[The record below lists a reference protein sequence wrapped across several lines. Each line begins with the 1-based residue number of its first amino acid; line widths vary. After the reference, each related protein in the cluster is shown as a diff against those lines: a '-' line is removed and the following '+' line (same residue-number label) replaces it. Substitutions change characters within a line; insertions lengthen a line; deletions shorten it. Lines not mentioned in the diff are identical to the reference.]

1 MQRPYQGSN
10 RRYGLR
16 QAQENE
22 DHDWGADATMNQRV
36 EDLTVVP
43 QNYPIT
49 ITSAPRGHSRID
61 ARKRRLRATANAPL
75 PAVLLDGPKPLC
87 FTFSHRVV
95 GPPTRSTADDVHRAG
110 NAGVITSRYTPRSS
124 SAPTGCQAAL
134 VPVWRPAREYLG
146 LHFLADLTRHE
157 WPVVSFRV
165 AGREVPLALVAPGQE
180 DGERDDQP
188 VSVDHGLPLIVPCTP
203 A

>member
-1 MQRPYQGSN
+1 VQRPYQGSN

-22 DHDWGADATMNQRV
+22 DHDWGADATVNQRV

-43 QNYPIT
+43 QNYSIT
-49 ITSAPRGHSRID
+49 ITSAPRGHSRTMRESAVY
-61 ARKRRLRATANAPL
+61 ARLLMRRCQRSSST
-75 PAVLLDGPKPLC
+75 VQPLC

-134 VPVWRPAREYLG
+134 VPVWRTAREYLG

>member
-1 MQRPYQGSN
+1 MRLTRPRPRRPGRRSDDASGGRRRGRGVRSPPRAYRTPESAVYARLLMRRRQRSSS
-10 RRYGLR
+10 
-16 QAQENE
+16 
-22 DHDWGADATMNQRV
+22 
-36 EDLTVVP
+36 TV
-43 QNYPIT
+43 Q
-49 ITSAPRGHSRID
+49 
-61 ARKRRLRATANAPL
+61 
-75 PAVLLDGPKPLC
+75 PLC

-134 VPVWRPAREYLG
+134 VPVWRTAREYLC

-165 AGREVPLALVAPGQE
+165 AGRDVPLALVAPGQE
-180 DGERDDQP
+180 AGVNYRVRSCQP
-188 VSVDHGLPLIVPCTP
+188 RQLFSNTLSRPPQKLTP
-203 A
+203 